1 MFELS
6 QEIWNSSSAA
16 RKQSRHTKK
25 VAVVASTSRREGC
38 ASALMSSARQ
48 RGQRVHAVDPTVHS
62 AARQFVR
69 QGPHILTTG
78 LAPPSPSHGK
88 RTMGRCAGGQGLG
101 EGTHRRDGSTHRAG
115 GGGPSGQGL
124 HATDAAGT
132 VQVAVRGTDDP
143 SARL

>member
-25 VAVVASTSRREGC
+25 VAGVASTSRREGC

-48 RGQRVHAVDPTVHS
+48 RGQRVRRTHRSYGPPGRSPICATGS
-62 AARQFVR
+62 AHFDDGIGAFVTFPRQ
-69 QGPHILTTG
+69 
-78 LAPPSPSHGK
+78 A
-88 RTMGRCAGGQGLG
+88 TMSRCAGGQGLG
-101 EGTHRRDGSTHRAG
+101 EGADRGNGSTDRAG

-132 VQVAVRGTDDP
+132 V
-143 SARL
+143 